1 MSAMGAHRGD
11 QRLRAGVGRQTLDN
25 FLDGRDV
32 NAGEE
37 RDARGQR
44 GFEVDFPAH
53 RRRRERG
60 DFFALPDRSR

>member
-1 MSAMGAHRGD
+1 MTA
-11 QRLRAGVGRQTLDN
+11 DN
-25 FLDGRDV
+25 FLDRRNV

-37 RDARGQR
+37 GDARGQR